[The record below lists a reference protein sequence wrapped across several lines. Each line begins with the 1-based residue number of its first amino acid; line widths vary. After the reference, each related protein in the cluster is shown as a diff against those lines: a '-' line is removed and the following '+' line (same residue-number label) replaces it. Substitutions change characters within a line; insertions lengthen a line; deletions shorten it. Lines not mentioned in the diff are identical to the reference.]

1 MVASHTAGTQGSEL
15 VSFLTLHSFE
25 LPPPLLMRQRRTHPH
40 AAECCVK
47 RQRQGFGCASR
58 LKHASNRVYSFQ
70 QTPSG
75 APEQAALAG
84 WVKQAVYSNGG
95 EMMRGRRGRC
105 ISGRLSISKLRG
117 RMRGTQGV
125 ASSSSETNGALR
137 DAGEHVCVACSAPE
151 QHQQCT
157 HSAHLCRIT
166 GCAGQCRCGLPPPC
180 GVQTAAPARLC
191 TRRGACVR
199 LCGCECMAFEGRR
212 RLCMGNG
219 RMAGMQYC
227 QYIIN

>member
-1 MVASHTAGTQGSEL
+1 MQRPFVLGGGLLCKEL
-15 VSFLTLHSFE
+15 LAAA
-25 LPPPLLMRQRRTHPH
+25 RRRYQHVKYCY
-40 AAECCVK
+40 AAEGDAANRGGARHVARRLPHLRVRRWDAAPLSNVSAASQQSAAGEAPHHRMP
-47 RQRQGFGCASR
+47 RQDAAS
-58 LKHASNRVYSFQ
+58 
-70 QTPSG
+70 
-75 APEQAALAG
+75 
-84 WVKQAVYSNGG
+84 
-95 EMMRGRRGRC
+95 
-105 ISGRLSISKLRG
+105 
-117 RMRGTQGV
+117 
-125 ASSSSETNGALR
+125 
-137 DAGEHVCVACSAPE
+137 EHVCVACSAPE